1 MDSPWVTERIAYDL
15 KMLLR
20 LHPEE
25 MSTSSLTPTPP
36 TLTAMYLFL
45 MESLS
50 VDYLSYLALST
61 QMTKLS
67 MTPSSCRPVW
77 RKWITPS
84 TSPH

>member
-1 MDSPWVTERIAYDL
+1 MDSPWVSYRIDYDL

-20 LHPEE
+20 LYPEE
-25 MSTSSLTPTPP
+25 MSTFRLTPTPP
-36 TLTAMYLFL
+36 TLRAMYLFL

-67 MTPSSCRPVW
+67 TTPSLCRPVW
-77 RKWITPS
+77 RKWRTPS